1 MSVVVITGCS
11 SGFGLETA
19 LAFARR
25 GDTTYATMR
34 DLSKSGDLFERAE
47 GENLAVQ
54 LRCLDVTDQQSVTAA
69 IAAVEQDHGAVDVLV
84 NNAGIDYTGPVETT
98 DLSLARAV
106 METNFWGP
114 VRAIQAALPAMRKK
128 GAGTIVNVSSVV
140 SRLPGT
146 PYGSWYSASKHAL
159 NAVTDAL
166 HIELEGF
173 GVRVV
178 SIEPGFFATD
188 IGRSSPGRTLQRA
201 ATPDDYAEDEGWLAA
216 FFEQGASGG
225 GDPADVADAV
235 VRAATD
241 PTVPVHNL
249 VGEDAVALAA
259 MAREVGSLEEWVPA
273 AVAVASTVIGPRP
286 TR

>member
-34 DLSKSGDLFERAE
+34 DLSKPGGLVERAE
-47 GENLAVQ
+47 AENLAVE
-54 LRCLDVTDQQSVTAA
+54 LACLDVTDEQSVTAA
-69 IAAVEQDHGAVDVLV
+69 IAAIEESHGAIDVLV

-114 VRAIQAALPAMRKK
+114 VRTIQATLPAMRKK
-128 GAGTIVNVSSVV
+128 GAGTIINVSSVV

-159 NAVTDAL
+159 NAVTDSL

-178 SIEPGFFATD
+178 SIEPGFFATA
-188 IGRSSPGRTLQRA
+188 IGRNARGRTVQRA
-201 ATPDDYAEDEGWLAA
+201 ATPDDYAEDEEWLAA

-225 GDPADVADAV
+225 GDPADVAHAV

-241 PTVPVHNL
+241 PTVAVHSL
-249 VGEDAVALAA
+249 VGDDAVALVA
-259 MAREVGSLEEWVPA
+259 MARDVGSLEEWVPA
-273 AVAVASTVIGPRP
+273 AVAVASMVVGPRP